1 MRQFDRIPAERLAKA
16 FKQTFLERKRI
27 DIDPSEFWTAGVMS
41 EVRRIGPL
49 NGQHDFWT
57 IFERLTWRFIPAAVA
72 IVLLLGVAIS
82 QIDPAP
88 DNIVADIYREANLDS
103 GPYAFYDR

>member
-1 MRQFDRIPAERLAKA
+1 MKQSDRISAERLAKA
-16 FKQTFLERKRI
+16 FKQTFLQRKRI
-27 DIDPSEFWTAGVMS
+27 DIAPPELWTIGVMS
-41 EVRRIGPL
+41 EIRRIGPL
-49 NGQHDFWT
+49 NGQNDFWT
-57 IFERLTWRFIPAAVA
+57 LFEKMIWRFIPAAVA

-103 GPYAFYDR
+103 GLYAFYDR